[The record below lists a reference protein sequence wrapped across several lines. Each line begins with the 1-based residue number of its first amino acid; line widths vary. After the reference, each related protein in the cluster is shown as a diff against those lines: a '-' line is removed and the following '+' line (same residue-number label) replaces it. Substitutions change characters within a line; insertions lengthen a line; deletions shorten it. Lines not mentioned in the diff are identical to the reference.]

1 VPSVRLR
8 PCIDLRDGRV
18 VQIVGGTLSD
28 ADPSRATVNFATD
41 RSPAAYARLYRAAG
55 LPGGH
60 VIALGPGNRDAML
73 TALRA
78 FPGGMHAGGGVTPEN
93 APGLLDAGASH
104 VIVTSYVFRD
114 GAVDRDRLAELVR
127 AVGKARLVLDLSC
140 RWRDGAYWVVT
151 DRWQKFT
158 DTPVTAETLARLAA
172 HCDEFLVHGVDV
184 EGKQAG
190 IDERL
195 VALLGEHAPI
205 PTTYAGGVRTLGDL
219 ECIRAAGRG
228 RVDVTVG
235 SALDLFGGA
244 LPFRDAVAWH
254 RRQQEGNVK

>member
-1 VPSVRLR
+1 VPAVRLR
-8 PCIDLRDGRV
+8 PCIDLREGRV

-28 ADPSRATVNFATD
+28 CDSAGVQVNFATD
-41 RSPAAYARLYRAAG
+41 RAPAAYARLYRAAG

-60 VIALGPGNRDAML
+60 VIALGPGNREAML
-73 TALRA
+73 SALHA

-93 APGLLDAGASH
+93 AAELLDAGASH

-114 GAVDRDRLAELVR
+114 GRVDRARLSALVG
-127 AVGKARLVLDLSC
+127 AVGKGRLVLDLSC
-140 RWRDGAYWVVT
+140 RLRDGVYWVVT
-151 DRWQKFT
+151 DRWQRFT
-158 DTPVTAETLARLAA
+158 DTPVTPETLSELAA

-190 IDERL
+190 IDEAL
-195 VALLGEHAPI
+195 VALLGEHSPL
-205 PTTYAGGVRTLGDL
+205 PTTYAGGVRTLDDL
-219 ECIRAAGRG
+219 ERIRTAGRG

-235 SALDLFGGA
+235 SALDLFGGR

-254 RRQQEGNVK
+254 RCCQEEVAK